1 MIVPTLL
8 LFLLL
13 MAGFFTVTVTAAE
26 IVDSGYCGGEG
37 DGKNLTWTLSSEGTL
52 KIGGAGTMKNYSDS
66 SSNRAPWYLYGYVRS
81 YAIRKLVIFDGVT
94 SIGEMAFSSCRD
106 LKSITI
112 PDSVTSIGSCAF
124 MDCRELESVTI
135 PDRVTSVK
143 DWVFAGCSKLT
154 SIEIP
159 NSVTSIGNSAFS
171 RCSELTNIEIPNSVT
186 SIGERAFY
194 YCALTSI
201 EIPNSV
207 TSIGESVFAL
217 CSRLTN
223 IEIPNSVTS
232 IGVETFLHCSGL
244 TSIKI
249 PDSITS
255 IGEYAFYGCSALT
268 SVEIPNNVTSI
279 GTLAFCGCSGLTSVA
294 IPDSVTSIG
303 GSAFEGCSGLT
314 SVEIP
319 DSVTSIRIKA
329 FKDCSSLT
337 SVEIPDS
344 VTSIDHSAFE
354 GCSGLTSIEI
364 PDSVTSIGYSAF
376 KDCSGLTSVE
386 IPNSVTSIGGSAFYG
401 CSALT
406 NIYFSGS
413 KEQWDAIEK
422 TNSGLSS
429 DVTIHYEST
438 GLEEP
443 EKSLTFDKQS
453 YTAKVGETIALSAT
467 FLASRGPTDMKWFCD
482 DTEAVSLV
490 AETSVAGPFPD
501 METTFYVS
509 HQMVGNKAGTYE
521 ITLTASGLTATT
533 TLVISEDSSETTED
547 EVSIARSEYSI
558 SIDETGIINA
568 DSRSGAGIHWKIS
581 GDAIKRYEII
591 DESIAPPE
599 DGWNNPEQETSWTFQ
614 FIGVHAGQ
622 ATITAYVSTG
632 ESASCVV
639 TVEEGNPYYISLS
652 SFSGVA
658 FEEGK
663 TQTIE
668 AQLCSRKTQ
677 KPVSED
683 ELKSVEQITW
693 ESSDGNVVAFDKE
706 GHTSLKFEDNISHGF
721 WGNNHDKVKLY
732 GRGSGGATVSCYMTI
747 NGYVVYSHTTVTVY
761 SKGSNEII
769 SGVEKWKRAYE
780 SYVQALEAYLD
791 KYSKKGNAISI
802 EEQGELLML
811 ADLSKPRSD
820 RLVGFVNTAD
830 EADDVKLKY
839 VYQAVAQFLADKS
852 PNSFEKIGVKDVDNI
867 AGAITRAVLNFVD
880 TRSYPYNYSHG
891 GKPIYI
897 EISGISAGTAS
908 FRKVVY
914 NGEDVAH
921 IISRQ
926 NEVLS
931 VLVDY
936 VGKLIEL
943 DRDIVKLAY
952 KEALKEVFGKDIGA
966 LLEDSVKER
975 VAKSLGEYASRFAE
989 TGINDIVKDFQYCID
1004 YYGHLKKVFSLSTAD
1019 PWNVVDA
1026 MSAMNFDSNPDN
1038 IKDYTVKKA
1047 MKALKTAGESL
1058 EDLLRKAIRQQDP
1071 EFEQGLTDL
1080 YDFLFHFHCPITI
1093 AVYSGDVQVG
1103 LLSEDDLWYNS
1114 DYVYIEQYGEEKN
1127 VYAHSGTALR
1137 FEVVGTDEGTLDYIV
1152 EEFKDGESVQRMNY
1166 YDINLYEGKT
1176 VSINSSGATIT
1187 DDDAI
1192 RSESEGE
1199 PIFCDETLT
1208 ADDYET
1214 ASVLISSL
1222 ASPHRGGQVQGCGSY
1237 VRGDRISLR
1246 AVPENAFLFK
1256 GWWSNEGELVSL
1268 DRIYEFTA
1276 REDVNLTAM
1285 FVEDTEE
1292 IENPDAVVITSA
1304 TLDKADGLKVRA
1316 AIQCP
1321 ENINATAYCAFYKS
1335 NGQMVSVEA
1344 ESLQTGENDLT
1355 LPVDSSIIA
1364 IAKIYVL
1371 DERFVP
1377 QCQYAAIEIS

>member
-1 MIVPTLL
+1 MESIVIPRN
-8 LFLLL
+8 
-13 MAGFFTVTVTAAE
+13 VTT
-26 IVDSGYCGGEG
+26 I
-37 DGKNLTWTLSSEGTL
+37 GKCTFNSCSRLSSIT
-52 KIGGAGTMKNYSDS
+52 I
-66 SSNRAPWYLYGYVRS
+66 P
-81 YAIRKLVIFDGVT
+81 DGVT
-94 SIGEMAFSSCRD
+94 SIGERSFSD
-106 LKSITI
+106 
-112 PDSVTSIGSCAF
+112 
-124 MDCRELESVTI
+124 
-135 PDRVTSVK
+135 
-143 DWVFAGCSKLT
+143 
-154 SIEIP
+154 
-159 NSVTSIGNSAFS
+159 
-171 RCSELTNIEIPNSVT
+171 
-186 SIGERAFY
+186 
-194 YCALTSI
+194 
-201 EIPNSV
+201 
-207 TSIGESVFAL
+207 
-217 CSRLTN
+217 
-223 IEIPNSVTS
+223 
-232 IGVETFLHCSGL
+232 
-244 TSIKI
+244 
-249 PDSITS
+249 
-255 IGEYAFYGCSALT
+255 
-268 SVEIPNNVTSI
+268 
-279 GTLAFCGCSGLTSVA
+279 
-294 IPDSVTSIG
+294 
-303 GSAFEGCSGLT
+303 CSGLT

-319 DSVTSIRIKA
+319 DSVTSIE
-329 FKDCSSLT
+329 KDT
-337 SVEIPDS
+337 
-344 VTSIDHSAFE
+344 F
-354 GCSGLTSIEI
+354 SG
-364 PDSVTSIGYSAF
+364 
-376 KDCSGLTSVE
+376 CSGLTSVE
-386 IPNSVTSIGGSAFYG
+386 IPNSVTSIGGSSFRG

-406 NIYFSGS
+406 DIYFSGT

-422 TNSGLSS
+422 SNSGLSS

-490 AETSVAGPFPD
+490 AETSVAEPFPD

-533 TLVISEDSSETTED
+533 TLTITDDSSEKAED
-547 EVSIARSEYSI
+547 EVFMQSEYSL
-558 SIDETGIINA
+558 SADEIGILSA
-568 DSRSGAGIHWKIS
+568 TSKSGSQTYWKIS
-581 GDAIKRYEII
+581 GSAVKAYLL
-591 DESIAPPE
+591 DESIAPLV
-599 DGWNNPEQETSWTFQ
+599 DSKGETVLEFGGTFQ

-639 TVEEGNPYYISLS
+639 TVEDVNPYYISLS
-652 SFSGVA
+652 SFSGIT

-668 AQLCSRKTQ
+668 AQLCSRETQ
-677 KPVSED
+677 KAVDEN
-683 ELKSVEQITW
+683 ELKSVTSIAW
-693 ESSDGNVVAFDKE
+693 EISDGNIVAFDKE
-706 GHTSLKFEDNISHGF
+706 GHTRYEFDHISHGLF
-721 WGNNHDKVKLY
+721 GNDADKVKLY
-732 GRGSGGATVSCYMTI
+732 GRGRGKATVYCFITI
-747 NGYVVYSHTTVTVY
+747 NGYTVSGNTTVSVY

-769 SGVEKWKRAYE
+769 NGVEKWKRAYE

-811 ADLSKPRSD
+811 ADLSKPSAD
-820 RLVGFVNTAD
+820 RLVTFMNAAD

-839 VYQAVAQFLADKS
+839 VYQAVAQFLVDKS
-852 PNSFEKIGVKDVDNI
+852 PNSFEKIRVKDVDNI

-880 TRSYPYNYSHG
+880 TKSYPYTYSYEK
-891 GKPIYI
+891 KPIHV

-914 NGEDVAH
+914 NGEDVAR

-926 NEVLS
+926 NEVLN

-975 VAKSLGEYASRFAE
+975 VAKNLGKYASRFAE
-989 TGINDIVKDFQYCID
+989 TGINDIVKDVQYCID

-1026 MSAMNFDSNPDN
+1026 MSAMKFDSNPDN

-1047 MKALKTAGESL
+1047 MKVLKTAGESL

-1071 EFEQGLTDL
+1071 EFEEGLTDL

-1114 DYVYIEQYGEEKN
+1114 DYVYIEQYGDEKN

-1166 YDINLYEGKT
+1166 YDINLYEGKS

-1192 RSESEGE
+1192 RSESEGQL
-1199 PIFCDETLT
+1199 ILCDETLT
-1208 ADDYET
+1208 SDDYET
-1214 ASVLISSL
+1214 ASVVISSL
-1222 ASPHRGGQVQGCGSY
+1222 ANPHRGGQVQGCGSY

-1256 GWWSNEGELVSL
+1256 GWWSNDGELVSL

-1276 REDVNLTAM
+1276 REDVSLTAM
-1285 FVEDTEE
+1285 FVENAEE
-1292 IENPDAVVITSA
+1292 IDEPDSVAITSA
-1304 TLDKADGLKVRA
+1304 TLDKTDSLKVCA
-1316 AIQCP
+1316 VIQCP
-1321 ENINATAYCAFYKS
+1321 ENVNATVYCAFYKS
-1335 NGQMVSVEA
+1335 NGQMVSIEV
-1344 ESLQTGENDLT
+1344 ESLKAGENDLT
-1355 LPVDSSIIA
+1355 LPVDSSA
-1364 IAKIYVL
+1364 VAVAKLFVL
-1371 DERFVP
+1371 DEQFVP
-1377 QCQYAAIEIS
+1377 LCQCVEIEIS